1 MVGRWADLVTVHRR
15 GPVKLLPRSS
25 PQTLLANRGKRP
37 PALTYSGVESSQTQE
52 DMRSTSNAVLPAF
65 WKFVSS
71 LFVPSRNINT
81 SSIMAHFHRQ
91 QCNQAQV
98 ENMWRCHSHWGSRYR
113 YQPAVFFLLSFLT
126 RPVLG
131 WAPMVHPRL
140 GIGSFTF
147 RLGHA
152 GPREPPDFRKSHTCT
167 NTDSRPTQLKY
178 PAAPQYLGYTA
189 QLVTFDAKVSAPVR
203 HQFV

>member
-1 MVGRWADLVTVHRR
+1 MRSTVENSTLLQAHFIPANRDETSRGRTKLLGGLVGRRADLVTVHRR

-113 YQPAVFFLLSFLT
+113 YQPAIFSFFLF
-126 RPVLG
+126 
-131 WAPMVHPRL
+131 
-140 GIGSFTF
+140 
-147 RLGHA
+147 
-152 GPREPPDFRKSHTCT
+152 
-167 NTDSRPTQLKY
+167 
-178 PAAPQYLGYTA
+178 
-189 QLVTFDAKVSAPVR
+189 
-203 HQFV
+203 